1 MFTFS
6 RISGFTLIE
15 LSIVIFLL
23 TVMLFLLSSSIFF
36 TSSKHYLDKAA
47 YEVYARMNQA
57 RYKAI
62 FEGTKVRIVFSPHT
76 CSTEI
81 FHPNN
86 NEWKLLQ
93 RTHLEHAII
102 DANNSPVFHP
112 LGTVSNLASIYVRND
127 GGVYKITLAISGRIK
142 LVKILEHSELNTE
155 S

>member
-1 MFTFS
+1 MFTYS
-6 RISGFTLIE
+6 KISGFTLIE

-23 TVMLFLLSSSIFF
+23 SVMLFLLSTSIFF
-36 TSSKHYLDKAA
+36 TTSKHYLDKAA

-62 FEGTKVRIVFSPHT
+62 FEGTKVRVVFSPHT

-81 FHPNN
+81 FQSNN

-112 LGTVSNLASIYVRND
+112 LGTVSNLASIYIRND
-127 GGVYKITLAISGRIK
+127 AGVYKITLAISGRVK
-142 LVKILEHSELNTE
+142 LVKITEHSELNAE
-155 S
+155 G

>member
-15 LSIVIFLL
+15 ILVVIFIL
-23 TVMLFLLSSSIFF
+23 TAMLFLLSSSIFT
-36 TSSKHYLDKAA
+36 TSAQHNLDKAA

-62 FEGTKVRIVFSPHT
+62 FEGTKVRVVFSPHI

-81 FHPNN
+81 FQKSNN
-86 NEWKLLQ
+86 KWKLIQ
-93 RTHLEHAII
+93 RTYVEHAFL

-112 LGTVSNLASIYVRND
+112 IGTVSNLASIYILND
-127 GGVYKITLAISGRIK
+127 AGVYKITLAISGRIK
-142 LVKILEHSELNTE
+142 LVKMAKDSELNTK